1 MKKLLIVIPC
11 YNEEEV
17 LPSTFASIS
26 KLLQKMIDQKLIS
39 PDSRAHFVNDGS
51 RDKTWDLL
59 VKECKKNNLF
69 EASKLS
75 RNFGHQGAIL
85 AGMYDNNADLY
96 CTIDADLQDDPNCII
111 EMVKKIE
118 QGNDIIYGVRK
129 KRDSDTFF
137 KRFTAQAFYKLMSW
151 LGVKVIYNHADFRMM
166 TKRTVEQLKQFPE
179 RNLFLRAVVPLVGF
193 KSDMVYYDRTPRMAG
208 ETKYPL
214 KKMLAFAWNGISSF
228 SIVPLRL
235 VTLMGFLIS
244 FLGACFVLKILMN
257 YNTHGVI
264 SGWASTVTLI
274 TIFSGVQM
282 VSLGIIGEYIAKIFV
297 EVKQRP
303 LYIVEEKI
311 TNKKAPK

>member
-17 LPSTFASIS
+17 LPTTFSTIS
-26 KLLQKMIDQKLIS
+26 KLMNKMIEQKLIS
-39 PDSRAHFVNDGS
+39 PESRAHFVNDGS

-59 VKECKKNNLF
+59 TKECKKNPLF

-85 AGMYDNNADLY
+85 AGMYDNDADLY

-111 EMVKKIE
+111 EMVKKIDK
-118 QGNDIIYGVRK
+118 GNDIIYGVRK
-129 KRDSDTFF
+129 KRDTDTFF

-193 KSDMVYYDRTPRMAG
+193 KSDMVFYDRTARMAG

-244 FLGACFVLKILMN
+244 FLGACFVLKIFLN
-257 YNTHGVI
+257 YNTHGTI

-303 LYIVEEKI
+303 LYIIEEKVN
-311 TNKKAPK
+311 NKNAL

>member
-11 YNEEEV
+11 YNEEEM
-17 LPSTFASIS
+17 LPTTLKTMSELMNNMIAD
-26 KLLQKMIDQKLIS
+26 KLVAAT
-39 PDSRAHFVNDGS
+39 SRVHFTDDGS
-51 RDKTWDLL
+51 TDKTWSILE
-59 VKECKKNNLF
+59 KECKKNPLF

-85 AGMYDNNADLY
+85 AGMYDNDADMY
-96 CTIDADLQDDPNCII
+96 CTIDADLQDDPRCII
-111 EMVKKIE
+111 EMVKKIDE
-118 QGNDIIYGVRK
+118 GNDIVYGVRK
-129 KRDSDTFF
+129 KRDTDTFF

-166 TKRTVEQLKQFPE
+166 TRRAVEQLKQFPE
-179 RNLFLRAVVPLVGF
+179 RNLFLRAVVPLVGY
-193 KSDMVYYDRTPRMAG
+193 KSDMVYYDRTPRTAG

-235 VTLMGFLIS
+235 VTIMGFLIS
-244 FLGACFVLKILMN
+244 FLGACFVLKILLN
-257 YNTHGVI
+257 YNAHGAV

-274 TIFSGVQM
+274 TLFSGVQM

-297 EVKQRP
+297 EVKGRP
-303 LYIVEEKI
+303 LYIIEK
-311 TNKKAPK
+311 KVDK

>member
-17 LPSTFASIS
+17 LPSTFSTIS
-26 KLLQKMIDQKLIS
+26 ALLQKMIDQKLIS

-51 RDKTWDLL
+51 RDKTWEILSA
-59 VKECKKNNLF
+59 ECAKNPLF

-85 AGMYDNNADLY
+85 AGMYDNDADLY
-96 CTIDADLQDDPNCII
+96 CTIDADLQDDPNCIV
-111 EMVKKIE
+111 EMVKKID

-129 KRDSDTFF
+129 KRDTDTFF
-137 KRFTAQAFYKLMSW
+137 KRFTAQAFYKVMSW

-235 VTLMGFLIS
+235 VTLMGFFIS
-244 FLGACFVLKILMN
+244 FLGACFVIKIFLN
-257 YNTHGVI
+257 YNIHGAI

-303 LYIVEEKI
+303 LYIVEEKVSS
-311 TNKKAPK
+311 KK

>member
-17 LPSTFASIS
+17 LPTTFSTIN
-26 KLLQKMIDQKLIS
+26 KLIEKMIEQKLIS

-59 VKECKKNNLF
+59 VKECKKNPLF

-85 AGMYDNNADLY
+85 AGMYDNDADLY

-111 EMVKKIE
+111 EMVKKIDK
-118 QGNDIIYGVRK
+118 GNDIVYGVRK
-129 KRDSDTFF
+129 KRDTDTFF

-244 FLGACFVLKILMN
+244 FLGACFVIKIFFN
-257 YNTHGVI
+257 YNTHGAI

-303 LYIVEEKI
+303 LYIVEEKVK
-311 TNKKAPK
+311 NK